1 MKRMIVFLSMVVAAI
16 VSVQAQYLSIN
27 KSDGEVIF
35 YNPRNYF
42 HPQIRDGKPVWEF
55 HCPLRDEYGTELLE
69 NNVPVGYQVLF
80 SVEDVD
86 DIVVHHENEEAE
98 GQRQALMELYQ
109 QMDGDNWTNHENWG
123 TERPINEWYGNQY
136 NETYVQFLYL
146 YNNNLQGE
154 FPSSLKKMPYLRT
167 LYLHNNKISGELP
180 DFLANM
186 YNLEWIV
193 LNNNQ
198 LSGNIPEKL
207 VELPELHDFLL
218 AFNNY
223 SGPLPENI
231 ILKLLN
237 RKLHEHLN
245 FNLRGNDFSG
255 KVPDAIKNHPLFRDE
270 WPSFLIQNGHLD
282 LSDDALPAP
291 VFDCT
296 DINGNTFNL
305 ADVYSTHKYTLLYDW
320 GWWCPWSELL
330 NQRLLPAY
338 EGYKDK
344 GFEVIAFNDGENE
357 GLVPY
362 VKEHDIPW
370 VNVRGDKG
378 HSYGGSVLFRFDH
391 TPYYYL
397 VDQKGNIV
405 YCSEM
410 DVNTGLETRSDL
422 DHRNGLFPFLEEA
435 LGKMDYEYYTS
446 TDYSKDG
453 EVMTLQ
459 TATVGQGFD
468 IVFVGE
474 GFVDK
479 DMAEGGKY
487 EQKMQEAMEQFFAY
501 EPYTSLRSRFNVYA
515 VKAVSPNAEFFGDT
529 HHAIDKNDAKAFE
542 YAKKVTALNT
552 DGPMHVNVIYSNM
565 AGRSVTNMYSGD
577 GSYVAYMMDGISM
590 VLNHEAGGHGIGRLH
605 DEYVEPGNE
614 GLMLPE
620 ELKAAADE
628 QWEQYG
634 WGANIDWRSNPAE
647 VKWAHFINDS
657 RYAGEGLGVYEGSW
671 LYSYGAYRPTQNSMM
686 RYNDCPFNA
695 PSREAIYK
703 YVMQESEGSSW
714 TYDYETFVA
723 FDEAGRAEFTDAL
736 NSRARRQAPGKD
748 VQRRQQLT
756 APPVVVKGTWRD
768 ALKDND

>member
-1 MKRMIVFLSMVVAAI
+1 
-16 VSVQAQYLSIN
+16 
-27 KSDGEVIF
+27 
-35 YNPRNYF
+35 
-42 HPQIRDGKPVWEF
+42 
-55 HCPLRDEYGTELLE
+55 
-69 NNVPVGYQVLF
+69 
-80 SVEDVD
+80 
-86 DIVVHHENEEAE
+86 
-98 GQRQALMELYQ
+98 
-109 QMDGDNWTNHENWG
+109 
-123 TERPINEWYGNQY
+123 
-136 NETYVQFLYL
+136 
-146 YNNNLQGE
+146 
-154 FPSSLKKMPYLRT
+154 
-167 LYLHNNKISGELP
+167 
-180 DFLANM
+180 
-186 YNLEWIV
+186 
-193 LNNNQ
+193 
-198 LSGNIPEKL
+198 
-207 VELPELHDFLL
+207 
-218 AFNNY
+218 
-223 SGPLPENI
+223 
-231 ILKLLN
+231 
-237 RKLHEHLN
+237 
-245 FNLRGNDFSG
+245 
-255 KVPDAIKNHPLFRDE
+255 
-270 WPSFLIQNGHLD
+270 
-282 LSDDALPAP
+282 
-291 VFDCT
+291 
-296 DINGNTFNL
+296 
-305 ADVYSTHKYTLLYDW
+305 
-320 GWWCPWSELL
+320 
-330 NQRLLPAY
+330 
-338 EGYKDK
+338 
-344 GFEVIAFNDGENE
+344 
-357 GLVPY
+357 
-362 VKEHDIPW
+362 
-370 VNVRGDKG
+370 
-378 HSYGGSVLFRFDH
+378 
-391 TPYYYL
+391 
-397 VDQKGNIV
+397 
-405 YCSEM
+405 
-410 DVNTGLETRSDL
+410 
-422 DHRNGLFPFLEEA
+422 
-435 LGKMDYEYYTS
+435 MDYEYYTS

-542 YAKKVTALNT
+542 YAKKVTALSA
-552 DGPMHVNVIYSNM
+552 DGPLHVNVIYNNM

-614 GLMLPE
+614 GLTLPE
-620 ELKAAADE
+620 ELKAAADR

-703 YVMQESEGSSW
+703 YVMQESEGNGW

-736 NSRARRQAPGKD
+736 NSRARRLAPGKD
-748 VQRRQQLT
+748 IQRRQQLT
-756 APPVVVKGTWRD
+756 APPVFVKGTWRD